1 MNSLHPVLVYLRPI
15 RLMYVREIG
24 AYERSI
30 PKAWER
36 LVAWLHASGLYKPVG
51 RGYGLAC
58 DDPMRVGRESCRYD
72 ACVEA
77 DPGTEHRATGELGVA
92 SLPGGAYACQRLFG
106 GYDRI
111 TSIVANVYSDF
122 EPLPGLAMDESRP
135 VVTLYIDNPEANSR
149 DELRAD
155 ICVPV
160 TTASEFE
167 LLKIRAAA
175 RV

>member
-1 MNSLHPVLVYLRPI
+1 MNNPHSVLVYLRPI
-15 RLMYVREIG
+15 RLMYVREGG

-36 LVAWLHASGLYKPVG
+36 LVSWLHASGLYKPIG

-58 DDPMRVGRESCRYD
+58 GDPMRVGPESCQYD
-72 ACVEA
+72 ACVAA
-77 DPGTEHRATGELGVA
+77 DPGTEHQAVGELGIA
-92 SLPGGAYACQRLFG
+92 SLPGGAYACRRLFG
-106 GYDRI
+106 RYERI
-111 TSIVANVYSDF
+111 TPIVANVYSDF
-122 EPLPGLAMDESRP
+122 EPLPGLALDESRP

-160 TTASEFE
+160 TAAREFE
-167 LLKIRAAA
+167 LLKFGAPT